1 MAIADY
7 KLCDVCQGKAF
18 YDANI
23 SDPNYTSTWDED
35 EEWDRVELAVLCS
48 RCKKTHKITIVPIS
62 ELKGQDR

>member
-23 SDPNYTSTWDED
+23 TDPNYTSTWDASED
-35 EEWDRVELAVLCS
+35 WDGVELAVLCS
-48 RCKKTHKITIVPIS
+48 RCKKTHKITIA
-62 ELKGQDR
+62 ERKGQGDE